1 MSMSQQGQN
10 QRAVRELSAQEVYN
24 YFYPRPTPKWNI
36 GAIVFGVALIPVGI
50 FLHSI
55 LLSVAGPIIVAIF
68 GIIIYRRIKSHPD
81 DESYDAWVGS
91 LARKLY
97 ARGLDT
103 LDIQLHNQDQV
114 LTIRSYV
121 LPGSLTAHDYLHEEV
136 LMKHGKDGR
145 QRFSINVYTFIFCT
159 ARFLAIFESDVNV
172 FNPLIHRDIHEIY
185 GYPTIFT
192 ATTIPLED
200 TVVFDEQE
208 VPYRTELFCLK
219 FVNGETGKFSA
230 AVKARPWGSIPDAP
244 AITLP
249 STNFDKKLSKLRQIL
264 LYHQK

>member
-55 LLSVAGPIIVAIF
+55 LLSVAG
-68 GIIIYRRIKSHPD
+68 
-81 DESYDAWVGS
+81 
-91 LARKLY
+91 